1 MFWIEFFG
9 VFVLWFLEN
18 NVAIDFITYI
28 VRIKSCFYID
38 FDALF

>member
-18 NVAIDFITYI
+18 NVAIDFYYLH
-28 VRIKSCFYID
+28 SED
-38 FDALF
+38 